1 MTKKELRASLMDH
14 QLSFL
19 LHGGIIEQIAPKKIK
34 EDRSDRG
41 NPKRVFSN
49 MINT

>member
-19 LHGGIIEQIAPKKIK
+19 LHGGTVEQIAPKKIK
-34 EDRSDRG
+34 EDRSVRG
-41 NPKRVFSN
+41 KSKRVFSN
-49 MINT
+49 V